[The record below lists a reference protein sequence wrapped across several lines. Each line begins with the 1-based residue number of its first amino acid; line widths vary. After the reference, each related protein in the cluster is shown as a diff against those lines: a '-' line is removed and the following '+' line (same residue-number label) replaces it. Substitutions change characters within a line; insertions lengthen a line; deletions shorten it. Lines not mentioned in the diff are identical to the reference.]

1 MTNAEK
7 KPKKD
12 EKVVRL
18 VKDITKEVVES
29 ASHKT
34 PLKQE
39 TITTASTPSG
49 VPSNAFKVKKELDL
63 IPNDKPMLKNH
74 INGSVR
80 HFHAGES
87 VPAVFANLR
96 ETRSPLG
103 SLASEE
109 FVLSNTESDKVYTL
123 KDFDKEESGLFVLG
137 LKLTPIS
144 TGVERVKDKGLLTLQ
159 EGMGASWFNYRVSV
173 HEIPVGTLF
182 DIYQFKIAGKQYT
195 FALTSGSKVWLDKDV
210 TDRMATY
217 WFKSKHNITHDQ
229 GAGVVVYN
237 ATVINCSLF
246 NSVVLKGGRYEEC
259 LISSSHIDCT
269 KLESAESDLP
279 WGNGGSRG
287 YPNRTYTGCYF
298 ESSYVYRSDI
308 PHGVYYQA
316 NLRDSQIE
324 SKCHVRL
331 QETKLD
337 QAVIRAPDRV
347 SMNRTTLEKYT
358 IVASHGVEIAN
369 QTLRDGY
376 IRVDSIFAPNKL
388 AISSFE
394 LPYGSGYNPI
404 RLIRRDERHL
414 ELSGGCTGEKLK
426 FLLSKTQWELRN
438 EIDAWLA
445 KALNPSESYREEGDP
460 QPQGPKDVLSQSVL
474 RYMSDSIISRIEIIS
489 TMDTTVSMARDLQPG
504 GSTDN
509 FGMYF

>member
-1 MTNAEK
+1 MTSAEK
-7 KPKKD
+7 KPKKED
-12 EKVVRL
+12 KVVKL
-18 VKDITKEVVES
+18 VKDITKEMVES
-29 ASHKT
+29 STQKA

-39 TITTASTPSG
+39 TITASVTPTG
-49 VPSNAFKVKKELDL
+49 APVHVFKVKKESDL
-63 IPNDKPMLKNH
+63 VPNDKPMLKNH

-87 VPAVFANLR
+87 VPAVFAELR
-96 ETRSPLG
+96 ETRPTRGILDSG
-103 SLASEE
+103 E

-137 LKLTPIS
+137 LKLVPIS

-195 FALTSGSKVWLDKDV
+195 VALTDSSKVWLDKDV

-217 WFKSKHNITHDQ
+217 WFKNKYNISHDQ
-229 GAGVVVYN
+229 GAGVVVYD

-269 KLESAESDLP
+269 KLEPAETDVP

-287 YPNRTYTGCYF
+287 YPGRTYNGCYF
-298 ESSYVYRSDI
+298 ENSYVYRSEV

-324 SKCHVRL
+324 TKCHVRL
-331 QETKLD
+331 QETRMD
-337 QAVIRAPDRV
+337 QAVVRAPDRV
-347 SMNRTTLEKYT
+347 SMNRVTLDKYT
-358 IVASHGVEIAN
+358 IVATHGVEIAN
-369 QTLRDGY
+369 QTLRDNY
-376 IRVDSIFAPNKL
+376 LRVDNIFAPNKL

-394 LPYGSGYNPI
+394 LPHSNGGRGI
-404 RLIRRDERHL
+404 WLIRRDERHL
-414 ELSGGCTGEKLK
+414 ELSGGCTSEKLK
-426 FLLSKTQWELRN
+426 FLLGKTQWELRN
-438 EIDAWLA
+438 EIDTWLA
-445 KALNPSESYREEGDP
+445 KALNPSEGYREEGDP
-460 QPQGPKDVLSQSVL
+460 QPQEAKDVLSQSVL
-474 RYMSDSIISRIEIIS
+474 SYMSGNIISRIEVIS
-489 TMDTTVSMARDLQPG
+489 TMDAAVSMSRDLQPSG
-504 GSTDN
+504 TTDN